1 MSELYWITRLDAIN
15 AILIVLTVLGVF
27 GLIAYIATYICIKM
41 SPINELSSSY
51 EVNCYRQNLA
61 GNRISRWFVVGLII
75 GVLGCIFVP
84 TTKQGLIIYG
94 VGGTIDYIKGNE
106 TAKKLPDKVVE
117 ALDKYLDEL
126 NGGEE
131 KK

>member
-15 AILIVLTVLGVF
+15 AVLIVLTVLGIF
-27 GLIAYIATYICIKM
+27 GLIAYIATYFCMKFN
-41 SPINELSSSY
+41 PIDEHSNSY
-51 EVNCYRQNLA
+51 EITCYKQNLA
-61 GNRISRWFVVGLII
+61 GNRISKWFAIGLIV

-84 TTKQGLIIYG
+84 TTRQALIIYG
-94 VGGTIDYIKGNE
+94 VGGTIDYVKSNE
-106 TAKKLPDKVVE
+106 TAKKLPDKVVK